1 MVGTQLSRQSSKSTK
16 QKQENLVEH
25 MKHLGAGWGNYSTKT
40 TNARWLNSRQIQ
52 TPPSKIRKGSGK
64 SRIKPCATSKIAAVL
79 MRLRHVIP
87 VVEILTVEL
96 TSAGEV

>member
-1 MVGTQLSRQSSKSTK
+1 MVGTQLSGQSSKSTK

-25 MKHLGAGWGNYSTKT
+25 MKHLGAAGVIIAPRPQMQGGFT
-40 TNARWLNSRQIQ
+40 RRQIQ

-64 SRIKPCATSKIAAVL
+64 SRIKTCATSKIAAVL

-87 VVEILTVEL
+87 VVEIFTVEL